1 MKNVL
6 IVYGCGGH
14 KNQAERLRHKL
25 SMTGNEINFFSITD
39 VGEKPNWSNAH
50 LELKEFRDK
59 YTGKII
65 SLFEMFSQIKKIYF
79 YLRKHNIRNVIS
91 MGPGVCILVCLVAK
105 VMRCVIIHFETWS
118 KFEALTFTTKALKH
132 ISNNVLYQN
141 IELKKFLPNG
151 KYVGRL

>member
-14 KNQAERLRHKL
+14 KTQAERLCHEL
-25 SMTGNEINFFSITD
+25 SGSGDKIIFFSITD
-39 VGEKPNWSNAH
+39 IGEKPSWSDSH

-65 SLFEMFSQIKKIYF
+65 SVFEMFSQMRKVHSF
-79 YLRKHNIRNVIS
+79 LRKNKVSNVIS
-91 MGPGVCILVCLVAK
+91 MGPGVCILVCLVA
-105 VMRCVIIHFETWS
+105 RILGCVIIHFETWS
-118 KFEALTFTTKALKH
+118 KFESVTFTTKVIKH
-132 ISNNVLYQN
+132 MTKNVFYQN
-141 IELKKFLPNG
+141 IELEKFFPNG